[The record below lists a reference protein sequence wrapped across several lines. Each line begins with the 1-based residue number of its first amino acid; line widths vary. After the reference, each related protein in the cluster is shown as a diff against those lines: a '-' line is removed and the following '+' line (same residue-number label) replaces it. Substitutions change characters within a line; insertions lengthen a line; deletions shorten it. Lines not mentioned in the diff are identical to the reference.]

1 MFFSNKPKKPIKSLP
16 EGLSEEEAIKSI
28 YRDVKLALMYEK
40 DKDNVL
46 KKITSTLVLN
56 SSIKYAKQMVIEFKK
71 RYPDEEKNIDPEIW
85 KTLEAFFFEGI
96 FYSSQ
101 IYYSDKFLR
110 EKGGTITVPTGKE
123 FEAYYLKEITKFDKS
138 NDYADILIP
147 KYLFATVKEIAL
159 FVFSIL
165 SKDEAFSKTSEKF
178 KESFLIQYM
187 HALGNYLASYLIQDS
202 FT

>member
-1 MFFSNKPKKPIKSLP
+1 MFSLGKPKKPIKSLP
-16 EGLSEEEAIKSI
+16 AGLSEEEAIKSI
-28 YRDVKLALMYEK
+28 YRDVKLALVYEK

-46 KKITSTLVLN
+46 KKITSTFVLN
-56 SSIKYAKQMVIEFKK
+56 SSINYAKQMVIEFKK
-71 RYPDEEKNIDPEIW
+71 RYPDEEKNIDSEIW
-85 KTLEAFFFEGI
+85 NTLEAFFLEGI

-101 IYYSDKFLR
+101 IYYSDKLLR
-110 EKGGTITVPTGKE
+110 GQTITVPTGKE
-123 FEAYYLKEITKFDKS
+123 FDTYYLKEITKFDKS

-165 SKDEAFSKTSEKF
+165 SKDETFLKTSEKF

-187 HALGNYLASYLIQDS
+187 HALSNYLASYLIQDS
-202 FT
+202 FE